1 MELRVQPGQEPE
13 RNKKT
18 KEKGSKFLEA
28 RLGWSCPEKQAT
40 WSSLIFY
47 NTLKKQRLH
56 GGSNV
61 RHFYERVKRFTAWR
75 QTVAHGPSQCLPGN
89 ETQQI
94 RGGVLP

>member
-1 MELRVQPGQEPE
+1 MLELRVQPGQEPE

-18 KEKGSKFLEA
+18 KEKGSKCLEA

-47 NTLKKQRLH
+47 NTLKKQRPH

-61 RHFYERVKRFTAWR
+61 RHFYERVKCFTA
-75 QTVAHGPSQCLPGN
+75 
-89 ETQQI
+89 
-94 RGGVLP
+94 